1 MDAGLRH
8 PVRDSF
14 AVPCYA
20 SLMLRRAQTLL
31 NKVGLLAALLFALVA
46 VLPAT
51 AAVVCADEAP
61 ASASAATAAPASA
74 PCEDPACEHCAVVC
88 GHGCCHA
95 PHAASPRTD
104 APALTLPTT
113 THDALGWVSSPGAP
127 VQAADGLERPPRV

>member
-1 MDAGLRH
+1 MDRGLRH

-14 AVPCYA
+14 AVACYVR
-20 SLMLRRAQTLL
+20 LMLRRAQTLL

-51 AAVVCADEAP
+51 AAVACVDDVPPP
-61 ASASAATAAPASA
+61 AASTAAPASA

-95 PHAASPRTD
+95 PHAASPHTA
-104 APALTLPTT
+104 APALSLPTT
-113 THDALGWVSSPGAP
+113 THDALSWVSSPGAP
-127 VQAADGLERPPRV
+127 IQAADGPERPPRV